1 MRTAPKWEWAEREE
15 AAFWEKAAH
24 ELVLLFTRLLPT
36 ALASQCFFHTLLL
49 AGLQIKRVPLHFF
62 NYVFLLHLT
71 LEATKRIFEGF
82 SLLKSNFCQT
92 DYTPKLVQK
101 DRIVIARLQ
110 DQVKRN
116 VKNVGN
122 TLKSMLHPARNYF
135 VKTLTATPTE
145 PVLVHR
151 R

>member
-1 MRTAPKWEWAEREE
+1 
-15 AAFWEKAAH
+15 
-24 ELVLLFTRLLPT
+24 
-36 ALASQCFFHTLLL
+36 
-49 AGLQIKRVPLHFF
+49 
-62 NYVFLLHLT
+62 
-71 LEATKRIFEGF
+71 
-82 SLLKSNFCQT
+82 LKSNFCQT

-122 TLKSMLHPARNYF
+122 TPKPMLHPAMSYF